1 MDKRIYLATYT
12 VSFASPKI
20 ARSLD
25 PEQFALQLF
34 SFINSGHL
42 LLIEDEEDTFG
53 VDEGDLSVTAVRD
66 LAPNLREYDVR
77 HRLSLESRP
86 DEDPDER
93 VANFLAETLGIPQ
106 QEGPWWIKELA
117 LHFEG
122 SSPAVLVL
130 EPSEEEADLGYLAD

>member
-1 MDKRIYLATYT
+1 
-12 VSFASPKI
+12 
-20 ARSLD
+20 
-25 PEQFALQLF
+25 
-34 SFINSGHL
+34 
-42 LLIEDEEDTFG
+42 
-53 VDEGDLSVTAVRD
+53 VRD

-122 SSPAVLVL
+122 SSPAVLAP
-130 EPSEEEADLGYLAD
+130 EPSDEETDLGSLAD